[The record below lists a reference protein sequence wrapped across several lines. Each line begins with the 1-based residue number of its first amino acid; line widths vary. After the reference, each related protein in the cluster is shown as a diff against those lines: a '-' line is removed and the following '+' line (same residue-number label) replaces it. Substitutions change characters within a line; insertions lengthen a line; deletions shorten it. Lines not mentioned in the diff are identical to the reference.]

1 MLQHE
6 SDTKYDKFLSKI
18 KRIIFVKNSRPKKTR
33 RRIFRFR
40 WVVVASEQAIPR
52 GPDSDVAI
60 NPRKRAVE
68 AVVQIYKHVA
78 KPEGKI
84 DYFCEDDKVVSG
96 NTFLP
101 TG

>member
-1 MLQHE
+1 M
-6 SDTKYDKFLSKI
+6 
-18 KRIIFVKNSRPKKTR
+18 
-33 RRIFRFR
+33 
-40 WVVVASEQAIPR
+40 VASEQAIPR

-84 DYFCEDDKVVSG
+84 DYFRKDDTVVSG

-101 TG
+101 PGQAERNETTWSRIDVEKEVRIVVQFL

>member
-1 MLQHE
+1 M
-6 SDTKYDKFLSKI
+6 
-18 KRIIFVKNSRPKKTR
+18 
-33 RRIFRFR
+33 
-40 WVVVASEQAIPR
+40 VASEQAIPR

-84 DYFCEDDKVVSG
+84 DYFCEDEPSSAEILFCPAAKRNVATSALLSS
-96 NTFLP
+96 NTRL
-101 TG
+101 